1 MAPKQKV
8 ADNGSSSNSKSSS
21 AHGNSHSTSEG
32 RHASGASSERGGST
46 THDRSFSNINNT
58 STHTSSNSAGS
69 SALANGGGAGGSH
82 NEKGG
87 SSSHA
92 GGSGTTGSGTK
103 RKAESPLITMDFDAL
118 DVSALRRYCRLNHLK
133 PKSKTREALVAAA
146 TAHWNNTNAQE
157 VDSVAYFLF
166 AVKHRHNV
174 LKLTMP
180 LS

>member
-1 MAPKQKV
+1 MAPKQK
-8 ADNGSSSNSKSSS
+8 ANDGGPSSSSKSSS
-21 AHGNSHSTSEG
+21 AHANSESRGN
-32 RHASGASSERGGST
+32 HANGGSSERGGG
-46 THDRSFSNINNT
+46 
-58 STHTSSNSAGS
+58 GS
-69 SALANGGGAGGSH
+69 SAAHDRTSSANNAANNNNNSSSNAGGSA
-82 NEKGG
+82 NGTGTEKGG

-103 RKAESPLITMDFDAL
+103 RKAESPLITVDFSAM

-133 PKSKTREALVAAA
+133 PKTKTREALVAAA
-146 TAHWNNTNAQE
+146 TTHWNSTSATE